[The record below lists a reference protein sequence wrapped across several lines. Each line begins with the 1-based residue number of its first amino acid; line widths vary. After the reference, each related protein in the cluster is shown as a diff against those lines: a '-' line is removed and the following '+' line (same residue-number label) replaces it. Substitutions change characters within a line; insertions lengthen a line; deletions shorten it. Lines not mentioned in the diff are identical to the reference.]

1 MYEQFNTKQLLAM
14 SKQFSDTAFKAH
26 SLAIA
31 GFEKAID
38 LQLKTLET
46 NVNATVG
53 FWTEASEIRDLDG
66 ARTLFPKSV
75 ALAKD
80 SAEKMYSV
88 SQELVGLSVKT
99 TEAIN
104 DLVKGNYEVANDAF
118 VAAKTVSSKKK

>member
-26 SLAIA
+26 GLAIA

-38 LQLKTLET
+38 LQLKTLEN

-66 ARTLFPKSV
+66 VRTLFPKSV

-80 SAEKMYSV
+80 SAEKMYAV

-99 TEAIN
+99 TEAIG
-104 DLVKGNYEVANDAF
+104 DLVKGQFEVANDAF
-118 VAAKTVSSKKK
+118 GAKPAAAKKK

>member
-26 SLAIA
+26 GLAIA

-38 LQLKTLET
+38 LQLKTLEN

-53 FWTEASEIRDLDG
+53 FWTEASEIRDMDG

-80 SAEKMYSV
+80 SAEKIYAV

-99 TEAIN
+99 TEAIG
-104 DLVKGNYEVANDAF
+104 DLVKGQF
-118 VAAKTVSSKKK
+118 

>member
-26 SLAIA
+26 GLAIA

-38 LQLKTLET
+38 LQLKTLES

-53 FWTEASEIRDLDG
+53 FWTEASEIRDMDG
-66 ARTLFPKSV
+66 VRTLFPKSV
-75 ALAKD
+75 AVAKD
-80 SAEKMYSV
+80 SAEKMYAV

-99 TEAIN
+99 TEAIG
-104 DLVKGNYEVANDAF
+104 DLVKGNYEVANEF
-118 VAAKTVSSKKK
+118 VAKPATAKKK